1 MFYVIDAVRFD
12 KHVRYTSRH
21 MPSSVVRNGDN
32 YRHIQV
38 TVVKTEAVVITYQV
52 KRYIMNYI
60 TSVYTDLGRPL
71 HLGD

>member
-1 MFYVIDAVRFD
+1 
-12 KHVRYTSRH
+12 

-38 TVVKTEAVVITYQV
+38 TVVKTEAVFITYQV

-60 TSVYTDLGRPL
+60 TSVYTDFGRPL
-71 HLGD
+71 KEIEKEKERH